1 MRPMTLPCPVRL
13 AFALAL
19 SAVPALAA
27 GQGVQR
33 CESADGK
40 ITYSNT
46 RCPEG
51 TTAARAVNTAPPIS
65 VDEQKAARERAK
77 RDAAEVKSAEKAR
90 AQDDARA
97 QRAAAEQK
105 KADAKKLERC
115 ERAQRDL
122 ERARA
127 TRAALTDQRA
137 ATVAQMQKADGE
149 VSRRE
154 AEATKACAR

>member
-1 MRPMTLPCPVRL
+1 MTPRIS
-13 AFALAL
+13 ALAL
-19 SAVPALAA
+19 ALAITSAPLVA
-27 GQGVQR
+27 GAQGVQR

-40 ITYSNT
+40 VTYSNSK
-46 RCPEG
+46 CPEG
-51 TTAARAVNTAPPIS
+51 TASTRAVNTAPPIA

-77 RDAAEVKSAEKAR
+77 RDAAEVKATEKAR
-90 AQDDARA
+90 AQDETKA

-105 KADAKKLERC
+105 KADAKKAERC

-127 TRAALTDQRA
+127 TRSALTDQRA
-137 ATVAQMQKADGE
+137 ATVAQMQKADNEIG
-149 VSRRE
+149 RRE